1 MMQII
6 SLAQSESKILPKID
20 AFLTKSDGTIK
31 NKILESIVKYGF
43 SLSDV
48 EGTYK
53 PLLFHLF

>member
-31 NKILESIVKYGF
+31 NKILESIVKYGY
-43 SLSDV
+43 SILVVD
-48 EGTYK
+48 EHY
-53 PLLFHLF
+53 